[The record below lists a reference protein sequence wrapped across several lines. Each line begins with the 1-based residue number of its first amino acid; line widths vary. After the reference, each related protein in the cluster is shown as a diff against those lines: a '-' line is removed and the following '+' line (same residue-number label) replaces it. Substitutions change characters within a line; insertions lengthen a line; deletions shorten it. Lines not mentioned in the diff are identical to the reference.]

1 MRLPCLFLLLLTSV
15 RAFAASPAEPTVPVG
30 VARVDISPI
39 RPVRLMG
46 YLSRADLPPPTNV
59 VQRLHARA
67 LAIGQGT
74 QTVVMVTIDNCILP
88 GALTAELHGRI
99 GRRTGLTPA
108 QLAFT
113 VTHTHC
119 APCLTG
125 AAPNIFARDLT
136 PDDQTAID
144 DYTRFFLDQVET
156 AVLAALADRR
166 PALLAWGQG
175 SVGFARNRRTA
186 GGPVDHDLPL
196 LRIREP
202 DGTLRAA
209 FVNYACHCTT
219 LSFNASH
226 GDWAGVAALD
236 LETSH
241 PGSVALVAI
250 GCGADANP
258 EPRGTVELAGQHG
271 RALATEA
278 RRLLELQLTPI
289 HSAPIARLRSIDI
302 PFQPHFTREQW
313 QQRSSADGIVGHH
326 ARRWIARLDRGEVP
340 PSTLPY
346 PIQVFAFDD
355 RLAMVFLG
363 GEVVVDYALR
373 LKSELDRSRLWI
385 NGYANDVPGYIPS
398 RRILKEGGYEA
409 ETSLWYYDRPQQFDP
424 AVEDLIVATVRE
436 LVGTPFQKRPS
447 P

>member
-1 MRLPCLFLLLLTSV
+1 MRLPCLFLLLLTLV

-156 AVLAALADRR
+156 AVIAALADRR

-340 PSTLPY
+340 PPTLPY

-385 NGYANDVPGYIPS
+385 NAYANDVPGYIPS

-424 AVEDLIVATVRE
+424 AIEDLIVATVRE